1 MSTANP
7 LEMGARIIRFA
18 RERRGLSQDELSE
31 LSGVSQSLISRYE
44 SGQVEPS
51 LRTVQRLLNAA
62 DAVMTIDVDG
72 VRMIDTTRMPTE
84 EEAEAIERLS
94 RRIVG
99 DPPKGSWKR
108 KLGGFRDVGP
118 AFPKRRS
125 DGA

>member
-1 MSTANP
+1 MSNANP

-18 RERRGLSQDELSE
+18 RERQGMSQDDLSE
-31 LSGVSQSLISRYE
+31 LSGVTQSLISRYE
-44 SGQVEPS
+44 AGLVEPS

-62 DAVMTIDVDG
+62 GVVMTIDVDG

-99 DPPKGSWKR
+99 DPPRGTWKR
-108 KLGGFRDVGP
+108 RLSGFRDVGP